1 MAMMD
6 WYEKK
11 QKSFWN
17 RKMNGLR
24 RKKILRM
31 IELEDVLYGMVP
43 GTCGTIPSSYQ
54 QKGYQYWYGMVW
66 YQQVPVQ

>member
-31 IELEDVLYGMVP
+31 IELEDVLYGMVWYLVP
-43 GTCGTIPSSYQ
+43 YHHTRRGT
-54 QKGYQYWYGMVW
+54 GMVW
-66 YQQVPVQ
+66 YGTRTVVPVPVAIK

>member
-1 MAMMD
+1 MMD

-31 IELEDVLYGMVP
+31 IELEDVLYGMV
-43 GTCGTIPSSYQ
+43 Y
-54 QKGYQYWYGMVW
+54 
-66 YQQVPVQ
+66 QVPVWYGTVPVQ